1 MFSLKMRE
9 EQESV
14 LVDHRVTERDK
25 FITYSAGDFTGKEA
39 QLHKELVRNC
49 LGILCLSLVA
59 QDQAK

>member
-1 MFSLKMRE
+1 MRE

-14 LVDHRVTERDK
+14 LVDHRVIEREK
-25 FITYSAGDFTGKEA
+25 FITYSAGDFTRKEA
-39 QLHKELVRNC
+39 QLHKEVVRIC

>member
-1 MFSLKMRE
+1 M
-9 EQESV
+9 
-14 LVDHRVTERDK
+14 DHRVTERNK

-39 QLHKELVRNC
+39 QLHKELVRIC